1 MKTLQQLRE
10 KANMG
15 ISQDYVAPK
24 DEDDEATKAV
34 YRAKGEQDFADSHK
48 VIKTKHPVADDDQFD
63 GNTKYAGKHDKPE
76 GKGEKTV
83 VKQGSSDAKGSSHD
97 GSKKADDSK
106 AARKRVGDL
115 MAVKQGSSKISEE
128 IVPEGI
134 MDDVK
139 KIASQKSAKRVK
151 FRNGKTEM
159 VDAFSASAISQVYE
173 KVNRQNKRKMEKMA
187 ETSTGFL
194 KLLDFAMSKT
204 SGGRSSSGGR

>member
-15 ISQDYVAPK
+15 IAQDYVAPK
-24 DEDDEATKAV
+24 DEDDEATKAK

-63 GNTKYAGKHDKPE
+63 GNTKFAGKHEKPE
-76 GKGEKTV
+76 GNGEKNV
-83 VKQGSSDAKGSSHD
+83 VKQGSSDAKGSAHD
-97 GSKKADDSK
+97 GAKKPDDSK

-128 IVPEGI
+128 YMDESV
-134 MDDVK
+134 MDDLK
-139 KIASQKSAKRVK
+139 KIVSSRGAKRIK
-151 FRNGKTEM
+151 FKNGKTEM
-159 VDAFSASAISQVYE
+159 VDSFSASAITQVYE
-173 KVNRQNKRKMEKMA
+173 KVNKQNQKKMEKMA

-194 KLLDFAMSKT
+194 KLMDFAMSKA
-204 SGGRSSSGGR
+204 GGR